1 MTSTKF
7 TISQAS
13 NITGKGRT
21 TLNRHIKD
29 GKLTIERN
37 EQGHKIVDAS
47 ELLRV
52 YGPDLDFDLADG
64 KPSKTRRSESKEEG
78 GNAAVKELNDKLI
91 EQYKAQIETLKDAL
105 DKAQDGQNRVTLL
118 LEKQTQDGSEWQ
130 TSMDA
135 MSEKIANQ
143 TKQQLEEMNR
153 RHERELTQVKKAL
166 HAERSKSIWKRLFG

>member
-13 NITGKGRT
+13 DITGKGRT

-52 YGPDLDFDLADG
+52 YGPDLDFDLANG
-64 KPSKTRRSESKEEG
+64 KPSKTKRSESKEEG

-105 DKAQDGQNRVTLL
+105 NKAQDGQNRVTLL
-118 LEKQTQDGSEWQ
+118 LERQTQDGSEWQ
-130 TSMDA
+130 SSLDA
-135 MSEKIANQ
+135 MTEKIAKQ
-143 TKQQLEEMNR
+143 TEQQIDDMNR
-153 RHERELTQVKKAL
+153 RHERELAQVKKAL
-166 HAERSKSIWKRLFG
+166 QANRNKTLWERLFG

>member
-21 TLNRHIKD
+21 TLTRHIKE

-37 EQGHKIVDAS
+37 DQGHKIVDAS

-52 YGPDLDFDLADG
+52 YGSDLDFDLADG
-64 KPSKTRRSESKEEG
+64 KTSKTRRIESREEG

-91 EQYKAQIETLKDAL
+91 EQYKSQVETLKEAL

-118 LEKQTQDGSEWQ
+118 LERQTKDGTDWE
-130 TSMDA
+130 TSLTA
-135 MSEKIANQ
+135 MTEKIANQ
-143 TKQQLEEMNR
+143 TRQQFDEMNR
-153 RHERELTQVKKAL
+153 RHEREIAVLKKAL
-166 HAERSKSIWKRLFG
+166 QASQRKSIWTTLFR